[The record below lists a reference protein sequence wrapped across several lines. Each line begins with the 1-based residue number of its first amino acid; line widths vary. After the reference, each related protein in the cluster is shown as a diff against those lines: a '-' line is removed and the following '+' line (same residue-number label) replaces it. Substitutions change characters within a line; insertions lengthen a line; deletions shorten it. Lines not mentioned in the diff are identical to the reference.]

1 MLYLSGIAITFFLLL
16 LLLGK
21 KGKAA
26 ADIILACWLVVIGV
40 HLLLFYLFISGK
52 IYSYPWVLGLHFPL
66 PLLHGPFL
74 YLYASALTGRLN
86 LSNKKYLLHFI
97 PALLCWAYLMPFYFL
112 PAEEKISVF
121 KNKGAG
127 YEVFMAVNTAAIII
141 SGIAYCV
148 LTMLLHRQHR
158 KNILNQFSYTEKIN
172 LDWIQYL
179 MYGIAVVWI
188 FVIFGNDNYVFGA
201 AVFFVLFMGYFGIRQ
216 VGIFTPNKSAQI
228 APVVNSSGELSDGA
242 DGMGNVTT
250 PPEEI
255 AEEMD
260 AAPGISASNI
270 ADVQD
275 SVKTVKKK
283 YSRSGL
289 TREAADELHEKLNH
303 IIHTE
308 KIFNQSE
315 LTLTGLAKK
324 LGTHPNYLSQVIN
337 EKEGKNFYDY
347 INTLRTEEFIK
358 VATGPDGQKF
368 TLLSLAFE
376 CGFNSKSS
384 FNKYF
389 KKVTG
394 QSPSEYLHKLNIK
407 EVA

>member
-21 KGKAA
+21 KGKTA
-26 ADIILACWLVVIGV
+26 ADIILAGWLVLIGV
-40 HLLLFYLFISGK
+40 HLLFFYLFITGK
-52 IYSYPWVLGLHFPL
+52 IYSYPWMLGLHFPF
-66 PLLHGPFL
+66 PLMHGPFL
-74 YLYASALTGRLN
+74 YLYASALTGNLN
-86 LSNKKYLLHFI
+86 LTNKKYLLHFL
-97 PALLCWAYLMPFYFL
+97 PALLCYGYLMSFFLL
-112 PAEEKISVF
+112 PAEEKIRVF
-121 KNKGAG
+121 QNKGAG
-127 YEVFMAVNTAAIII
+127 YEPFIMVNTAAIII
-141 SGIAYCV
+141 SGIAYCM
-148 LTMLLHRQHR
+148 LTLLLHRQHR

-179 MYGIAVVWI
+179 MSGIAVIWV
-188 FVIFGNDNYVFGA
+188 FVIFGNDDYVFGA

-216 VGIFTPNKSAQI
+216 VGIFTPNNSPQTEPGNSPGNLSGNAEPQEMILPKEEEPVSSQ
-228 APVVNSSGELSDGA
+228 APQVAASTVLVIQDG
-242 DGMGNVTT
+242 
-250 PPEEI
+250 I
-255 AEEMD
+255 
-260 AAPGISASNI
+260 
-270 ADVQD
+270 
-275 SVKTVKKK
+275 KTKKK

-289 TREAADELHEKLNH
+289 TKEAAEQLHSELEHL
-303 IIHTE
+303 IYSE
-308 KIFNQSE
+308 KIFTQSE
-315 LTLTGLAKK
+315 LTLTDLAKK

-358 VATGPDGQKF
+358 VITSPDNHKF

-394 QSPSEYLHKLNIK
+394 QSPSEYMQRRNIK